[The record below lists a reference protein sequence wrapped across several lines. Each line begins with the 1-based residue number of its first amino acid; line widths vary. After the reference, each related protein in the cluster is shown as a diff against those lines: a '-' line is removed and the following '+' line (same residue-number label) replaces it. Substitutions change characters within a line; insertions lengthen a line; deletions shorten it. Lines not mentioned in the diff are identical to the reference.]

1 MATPESAAHPAHKQA
16 LRETGL
22 DGTVV
27 TEVFTG
33 RHARMLRSPIVERLE
48 SSGRAPLPFPVQ
60 GGLTRPITAAALERG
75 DRSNVFLLAGQ
86 GAGAVRELPA
96 GALLAALVAETDEA
110 LVRVA
115 H

>member
-1 MATPESAAHPAHKQA
+1 
-16 LRETGL
+16 
-22 DGTVV
+22 
-27 TEVFTG
+27 
-33 RHARMLRSPIVERLE
+33 MLRSPIVERLE
-48 SSGRAPLPFPVQ
+48 SSGCAPLPFQVQ

-75 DRSNVFLLAGQ
+75 DRSNAFLLAGQ

-96 GALLAALVAETDEA
+96 GELLAALVAETDEA